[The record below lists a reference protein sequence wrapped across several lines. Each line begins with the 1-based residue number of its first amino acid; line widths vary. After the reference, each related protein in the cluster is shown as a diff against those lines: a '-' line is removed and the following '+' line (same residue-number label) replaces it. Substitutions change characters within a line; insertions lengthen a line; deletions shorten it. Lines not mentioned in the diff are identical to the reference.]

1 MYTLEGLFDVLNRA
15 APLKLSDL
23 FVQKEGAYDNSG
35 IIVRSQEEVKGV
47 LFSLDISLAA
57 VERAKQLGCD
67 TLVTHHPAIYSPI
80 KRMGACDAASA
91 PIYAAV
97 RAGLNVVSMHL
108 NLDTADFGIDES
120 LCEGLGGVEPELLSR
135 VDETH
140 GYGRQFCVKKT
151 SFDDFVEMVKSNF
164 RTDRVVTYGDGEVE
178 RVASFCGGGSS
189 DAVKALESGSLT
201 ADTVVTS
208 DMPHHV
214 IKELVENNVKIL
226 LMPHYSA
233 ENYGFKRFF
242 EKTKSQIDNEVAVR
256 FFEDKRFM

>member
-1 MYTLEGLFDVLNRA
+1 MYTLEKLFALLDSA
-15 APLKLSDL
+15 APIELSDL
-23 FVQKEGAYDNSG
+23 FVKKENAYDNSG
-35 IIVRSQEEVKGV
+35 IIIRSQEDVKGV

-57 VERAKQLGCD
+57 VERAQRLGCD
-67 TLVTHHPAIYSPI
+67 TLVTHHPAIYAPV
-80 KRMGACDAASA
+80 KRIGACDTANA
-91 PIYAAV
+91 PIYAAI

-120 LCEGLGGVEPELLSR
+120 LCTGLGGSNPEVLSL
-135 VDETH
+135 VDGTH
-140 GYGRQFCVKKT
+140 GYGRQFAIEKTPFEDFIERVKGT
-151 SFDDFVEMVKSNF
+151 F
-164 RTDRVVTYGDGEVE
+164 RTDRVVSYGEGAVE
-178 RVASFCGGGSS
+178 KVASFCGGGSS
-189 DAVKALESGSLT
+189 DAENALKNGSLT

-226 LMPHYSA
+226 LIPHYSA

-242 EKTKSQIDNEVAVR
+242 EKMKSQIGNEAEVH